1 MGFDGTVNIPTLL
14 TLLVTLAGAVAWLVR
29 LEGRVNSNTSKH
41 REAVQKQAEANHK
54 VEAIHALCLL
64 LEKQHADYKLHVA
77 ETYVTKQGMS
87 EQTDRI
93 MKAINDVGIR
103 VDGLGSRLDRFYE
116 HQPNSLRQ
124 RHTVP

>member
-1 MGFDGTVNIPTLL
+1 MGFDGTVNIPTLF

-41 REAVQKQAEANHK
+41 KESVQRQTDANHK

-64 LEKQHADYKLHVA
+64 LEKQHSDYRLHVA

-93 MKAINDVGIR
+93 MKAINDVGNRI
-103 VDGLGSRLDRFYE
+103 DGLGSRLDRFYE
-116 HQPNSLRQ
+116 HQPNAPR
-124 RHTVP
+124 RTGP